1 MGNNILIFSLEVIKN
16 LFLKLRINSVKIKF
30 SNIIIFMEIKK
41 NYIKIKN

>member
-16 LFLKLRINSVKIKF
+16 LLKKLRINSVKIKF

-41 NYIKIKN
+41 IYIKIKN